1 MSVVD
6 IKITDFHALSQKK
19 RDKYENRLS
28 FINIDVLSISYISNY
43 FAIQIVTRFIPFSE
57 YG

>member
-1 MSVVD
+1 MHYHN
-6 IKITDFHALSQKK
+6 KI
-19 RDKYENRLS
+19 DKYENRLS

-57 YG
+57 NG